1 MRDSVILVAVA
12 MRNELDVVLKN
23 YDYVEKKIDGV
34 EFLEINDKLVF
45 MLSGVG
51 TVKMAYAMG
60 IAVSNYSI
68 SKVVNYGI
76 AGGIGR
82 DIHKND
88 IVIVSECMNVGS
100 YRGACMNQGLDVV
113 KREYITFVDG
123 GKDELVVY
131 RSSKMLEEWAREF
144 FVGAKVGR
152 IGSGDI
158 WNREN
163 DVIVH
168 LRDKYV
174 VVVSDME
181 SVSLYQI
188 CTGLGIDVIAIK
200 VISDNSLLGESYDR
214 DVLKKRYQD
223 ILGFIKMITM

>member
-12 MRNELDVVLKN
+12 MRNELEVVLMN
-23 YDYVEKKIDGV
+23 YDYVKKNIDGV
-34 EFLEINDKLVF
+34 EFFEVSNNKVF

-51 TVKMAYAMG
+51 TIKMAYAMG
-60 IAVSNYSI
+60 IAVSNYVI
-68 SKVVNYGI
+68 SKVINYGI
-76 AGGIGR
+76 AGGIGG

-100 YRGACMNQGLDVV
+100 YRGGSMSQGQDVL

-123 GKDELVVY
+123 GKDELIVY
-131 RSSKMLEEWAREF
+131 HSDKKMEELARNY

-152 IGSGDI
+152 LGSGDI
-158 WNREN
+158 WNREH
-163 DVIVH
+163 DVIMY
-168 LRDKYV
+168 LRDKYD

-188 CTGLGIDVIAIK
+188 CEELGLEVISIK
-200 VISDNSLLGESYDR
+200 MISDNCLLGESYDR

-223 ILGFIKMITM
+223 ILGFIRMITV